1 MPVSAPFLFG
11 KLPAHGDFVSR
22 GLDGAGRQAWDIAA
36 SRLLDTAQSRLGP
49 DFAEAHGQAPPWRFV
64 SGPGALGPDWRAGAL
79 APSIDSAGRRFVL
92 ALGWDGLPLAEAHRL
107 ASVCGPAIE
116 ALAYDAIG
124 QALTAD
130 EVLARLGDL
139 AESEDGEAA
148 PAPLAEDGAWW
159 TLDISG
165 AVALARR
172 GAEPPA
178 DLLILSWPDTAVWRA
193 DDPTLSDS

>member
-1 MPVSAPFLFG
+1 MAVSAPFLFG

-22 GLDGAGRQAWDIAA
+22 GLDGAGRQAWDVAA

-64 SGPGALGPDWRAGAL
+64 CGPGPLGPDWRAGTL
-79 APSIDSAGRRFVL
+79 APSVDSAGRRFIL
-92 ALGWDGLPLAEAHRL
+92 ALGWDGLALTEAHRL
-107 ASVCGPAIE
+107 ASASGQALE

-124 QALTAD
+124 LALTAD
-130 EVLARLGDL
+130 QVLARLGEL

-159 TLDISG
+159 TLDVSG
-165 AVALARR
+165 AVALARG

-178 DLLILSWPDTAVWRA
+178 DLLILSWSDTAVWRA
-193 DDPTLSDS
+193 DDPPLSDS